1 MTIETII
8 KTKQKT
14 SHIEKLENG
23 TYKIYVKAS
32 PIEGKANI
40 EIIKLLSK
48 YFKVPQS
55 NINIKLGKKT
65 GRKIIEII

>member
-23 TYKIYVKAS
+23 TYKIYVKS
-32 PIEGKANI
+32 PPIEGKANI